1 MLANSAPSI
10 GLPGVWYLTRLSG
23 FLVQSPVDNFS
34 LTSPFYSSVTQHLVT
49 FNKILFTKGGTQVQ
63 SAPYCRPGP
72 PLDELHC
79 SPDLLVDWG
88 GYIGWSPFPLNTF
101 GVLMSSLVFYDHLA
115 TLTLNCFDVVDWLL
129 RGKSVPIIC
138 GLTWKISTKRL
149 GKKLNKVVLL
159 CTLAATSYK

>member
-49 FNKILFTKGGTQVQ
+49 FNKILFTKGSTQVQ

-72 PLDELHC
+72 PLEELHC

-101 GVLMSSLVFYDHLA
+101 GVLMSSLVFLWSPSNPNPELLWRCWLA
-115 TLTLNCFDVVDWLL
+115 VTWE
-129 RGKSVPIIC
+129 IC
-138 GLTWKISTKRL
+138 SNYLWSNL
-149 GKKLNKVVLL
+149 ENLHKK
-159 CTLAATSYK
+159 AR